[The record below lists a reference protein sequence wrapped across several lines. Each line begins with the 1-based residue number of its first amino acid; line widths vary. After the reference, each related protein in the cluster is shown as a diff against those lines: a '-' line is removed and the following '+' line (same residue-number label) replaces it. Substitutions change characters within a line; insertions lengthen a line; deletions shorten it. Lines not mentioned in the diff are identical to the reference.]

1 MERRIAY
8 AKEKISLR
16 INMIFLYFQT
26 QMNRICDVIVSVL
39 VSSVVDRV
47 YEPLSGL
54 TKDYEMCMCCFSAK
68 YTTRM
73 GSLEI
78 G

>member
-1 MERRIAY
+1 VERRIAY

-54 TKDYEMCMCCFSAK
+54 TKDCQLLQK
-68 YTTRM
+68 
-73 GSLEI
+73 
-78 G
+78 